1 MLLFIFAAL
10 TQILHAET
18 FNILRL
24 EPQHNLAVIA
34 TIQAEKFAVG
44 NEFAVETPQGACYL
58 VVKKIVTDYIYVNT
72 EQCQSEYISKGT
84 PISPRQNIVV
94 EKPVRP
100 ETPLI
105 AASMTTDSV
114 STDLNFL
121 NNEFAQTY
129 LKDRLSLTFSYLT
142 GSTLDGRAQLNAST
156 AIEDFRGSNTV
167 SFGAEYLYWN
177 LPYNLSL
184 SAGMAYSLPRSYGR
198 FQLINNSN
206 AQTVTFAEAPK
217 VETLS
222 LFSNLR
228 YQWNEKI
235 WAYLGLNHLFA
246 GSSGFNGQMSGD
258 FGFHLGARYYIFQN
272 FFADSSINFYNLD
285 YEIGSQKFDYSMTE
299 LELKAGYTF

>member
-1 MLLFIFAAL
+1 MLLSFFVTL

-34 TIQAEKFAVG
+34 TIQAEKFSVG

-84 PISPRQNIVV
+84 PISPRQNVIV
-94 EKPVRP
+94 EKTAQP
-100 ETPLI
+100 ESSILN
-105 AASMTTDSV
+105 ASMTTDSV
-114 STDLNFL
+114 SADLTFL
-121 NNEFAQTY
+121 DNEFVQNY
-129 LKDRLSLTFSYLT
+129 LKDRLSVTFSYLT
-142 GSTLDGRAQLNAST
+142 GSTLDGRAQINTTT

-198 FQLINNSN
+198 FLLINNGS
-206 AQTVTFAEAPK
+206 AQTVNFGAAPK

-222 LFSNLR
+222 VFSNLR
-228 YQWNEKI
+228 YQWNDKGWSYI
-235 WAYLGLNHLFA
+235 GLNHLFVD
-246 GSSGFNGQMSGD
+246 SSGFNGQMSGD
-258 FGFHLGARYYIFQN
+258 FGFHLGGRYYIFEN

-285 YEIGSQKFDYSMTE
+285 YEIGAQKFDYSMTE

>member
-1 MLLFIFAAL
+1 MLLAFLMTL

-34 TIQAEKFAVG
+34 TIQAQKFAVG

-72 EQCQSEYISKGT
+72 EQCQTEYLSKGT

-94 EKPVRP
+94 EKPTQSAP
-100 ETPLI
+100 TILN
-105 AASMTTDSV
+105 ASLSTDSV

-121 NNEFAQTY
+121 NNEFVQTY
-129 LKDRLSLTFSYLT
+129 LKDRLSVTFSYLA
-142 GSTLDGRAQLNAST
+142 GNTLDGRAQLNANT

-167 SFGAEYLYWN
+167 SFGAEYLYWH

-198 FQLINNSN
+198 FQLINNGN
-206 AQTVTFAEAPK
+206 AQTVSFGEAPK

-222 LFSNLR
+222 TFTNLR
-228 YQWNEKI
+228 YQWNEKT
-235 WAYLGLNHLFA
+235 WTYLGLNYLFV
-246 GSSGFNGQMSGD
+246 GSSGFNG
-258 FGFHLGARYYIFQN
+258 
-272 FFADSSINFYNLD
+272 
-285 YEIGSQKFDYSMTE
+285 
-299 LELKAGYTF
+299 